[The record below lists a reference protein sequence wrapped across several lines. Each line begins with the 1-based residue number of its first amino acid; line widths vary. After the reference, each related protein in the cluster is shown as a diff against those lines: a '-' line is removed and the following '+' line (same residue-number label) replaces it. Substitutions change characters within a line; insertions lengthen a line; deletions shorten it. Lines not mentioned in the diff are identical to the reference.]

1 MTKLTGTAPGRERR
15 PTVFRLRA
23 LAESIATWALTWRTA
38 LYARRE
44 QRRRDAHKQ
53 HWQAAQVGG
62 GAVIQLGYMTQAE
75 AIARVQLLKGKD
87 EPIAYVDF
95 ERGFIAHGRH
105 PAELK

>member
-1 MTKLTGTAPGRERR
+1 MQLPISVRYLGEAIVTQ
-15 PTVFRLRA
+15 V
-23 LAESIATWALTWRTA
+23 LTWRTA
-38 LYARRE
+38 LYAARE

-53 HWQAAQVGG
+53 HWQAGQVGG
-62 GAVIQLGYMTQAE
+62 GAMMQLGYMTQGE

>member
-1 MTKLTGTAPGRERR
+1 M
-15 PTVFRLRA
+15 FRLPLVWRYLGEA
-23 LAESIATWALTWRTA
+23 IATKVLTWRTA

-44 QRRRDAHKQ
+44 QRQQDAHQQ
-53 HWQAAQVGG
+53 HWQAGQVGG
-62 GAVIQLGYMTQAE
+62 GAVIQLGYMTRAE